1 MGGDILPQ
9 GETVRN
15 SDVRSRAEDSSTSFS
30 LTYEIQ
36 HPVLVGLAEVTSKRE
51 NLVKP

>member
-9 GETVRN
+9 GGTMRN
-15 SDVRSRAEDSSTSFS
+15 ADVRGRAEDSSASFA

-36 HPVLVGLAEVTSKRE
+36 HPVLDGLAEVTSKPE